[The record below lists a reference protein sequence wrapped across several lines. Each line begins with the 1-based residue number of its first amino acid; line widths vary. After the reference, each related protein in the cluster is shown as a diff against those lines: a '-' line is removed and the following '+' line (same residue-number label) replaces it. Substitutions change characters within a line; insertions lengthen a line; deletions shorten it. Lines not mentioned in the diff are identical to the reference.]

1 MKLIVDIPDTQ
12 YNNIM
17 EVKSMCL
24 GRLPYKGIV
33 MNAINGIKKGTPY
46 TEFGTYTDGYMK
58 GLDVLDK
65 IRAEIKKASVEKP
78 YDGQAFGGEQ
88 MVRTQDVL
96 DIIYKYMEGVRD
108 HGHTERD

>member
-33 MNAINGIKKGTPY
+33 MNAINGIKKGTPIPDNA
-46 TEFGTYTDGYMK
+46 TV
-58 GLDVLDK
+58 DVLDK
-65 IRAEIKKASVEKP
+65 IRAEVIDLIAFNT
-78 YDGQAFGGEQ
+78 DGDYISEAGQG
-88 MVRTQDVL
+88 MQDCL
-96 DIIYKYMEGVRD
+96 EIINRYREGVSD
-108 HGHTERD
+108 

>member
-1 MKLIVDIPDTQ
+1 MKLIVDIPDMQ

-17 EVKSMCL
+17 EVKSICL

-58 GLDVLDK
+58 GLDLLDK
-65 IRAEIKKASVEKP
+65 IRNEINEAIKVDP
-78 YDGQAFGGEQ
+78 YRLYAAIE
-88 MVRTQDVL
+88 
-96 DIIYKYMEGVRD
+96 IIDKYREEVSD
-108 HGHTERD
+108 